1 METAPA
7 LHQRSALCRRL
18 LYLDNDDTGSAA
30 SRKLFENAQD
40 ASKLVDMRSYYAG
53 YEGFNVCL
61 LGCKLR
67 PFHPF
72 LFFKNRKQQLELTGG
87 A

>member
-1 METAPA
+1 
-7 LHQRSALCRRL
+7 
-18 LYLDNDDTGSAA
+18 LDNDDTGSAA

-61 LGCKLR
+61 LGCKLQIA
-67 PFHPF
+67 P
-72 LFFKNRKQQLELTGG
+72 LSSFFIF
-87 A
+87 

>member
-1 METAPA
+1 MEKAPA
-7 LHQRSALCRRL
+7 LHKRSALCRGL

-53 YEGFNVCL
+53 YEGFNVRL
-61 LGCKLR
+61 LRVQIANCA
-67 PFHPF
+67 PFILFYF
-72 LFFKNRKQQLELTGG
+72 LKIESNNLS
-87 A
+87 